1 MTIHAISGLGALA
14 HAADAFLIDQF
25 GTIHDGEAPYE
36 GAIETLRSLR
46 AAGKRVILLSNSGR
60 RAANNIHRLAA
71 MGIATDC
78 FDASLCSGEVA
89 WQVLRAAPPA
99 YLRHRCRVLL
109 FARDPALDILEGFDI
124 ARVETAE
131 EADLVM
137 IAGSETDRHGYD
149 ALWSRMA
156 PAAARG
162 VPAICTNPDRLMLAG
177 GRLHP
182 GAGALAEAYQAAG
195 GTVRWFGKPHAD
207 VYDAALSLLPGVSSA
222 RIFGV
227 GDSLEHDI
235 VGAIAAGCRG
245 ILVRTGIIGGLDD
258 AALRVEMR
266 RFSALPDAVAPR
278 FAI

>member
-1 MTIHAISGLGALA
+1 MTIRAISGLAALA
-14 HAADAFLIDQF
+14 DAADAFLIDQF
-25 GTIHDGEAPYE
+25 GTIHDGETPYP
-36 GAIETLRSLR
+36 GAIETLRTLR

-60 RAANNIHRLAA
+60 RASNNIHRLAA
-71 MGIATDC
+71 MGITADC

-99 YLRHRCRVLL
+99 YLRRRCQVLL

-124 ARVETAE
+124 APVETAE

-137 IAGSETDRHGYD
+137 IAGSEADRHGYD

-207 VYDAALSLLPGVSSA
+207 VYDAALALLPGVPHA

-235 VGAIAAGCRG
+235 AGAVAAGCRG
-245 ILVRTGIIGGLDD
+245 LLVRTGIIDGLDD

-266 RFSALPDAVAPR
+266 RFSTLPDAVAPR
-278 FAI
+278 FAF